1 MTSLGKLAAGA
12 AVALAMIALPA
23 CAEPPVA
30 ARPSSDADPALWVAK
45 DADTTVYLFGTIHV
59 LKPGLSWFDEA
70 VRAAFD
76 RADEV
81 KLEIVAPP
89 PAEMAALIQTRGT
102 LPAGETLTA
111 KLPAADQPALARY
124 MEAIGLPRPA
134 YDRMRPWLAASYLQV
149 QSLQK
154 VGYDPANGPEQVIA
168 AAAKEAN
175 KPISGL
181 ETAPEQIGFF
191 AGLSDDAQIAM
202 LDETLDEMPN
212 LQTEMGKMVDQ
223 WAAGKTDLIAKE
235 LNEGVTRS
243 PEAMKVLLTD
253 RNKRWADWIEAR
265 MAQPGTV
272 FIAVGAGH
280 LAGRDSVQ
288 AELARRGVKARR
300 VKY

>member
-1 MTSLGKLAAGA
+1 M
-12 AVALAMIALPA
+12 
-23 CAEPPVA
+23 
-30 ARPSSDADPALWVAK
+30 
-45 DADTTVYLFGTIHV
+45 
-59 LKPGLSWFDEA
+59 
-70 VRAAFD
+70 
-76 RADEV
+76 
-81 KLEIVAPP
+81 
-89 PAEMAALIQTRGT
+89 

-111 KLPAADQPALARY
+111 KLTAADQPALAKH
-124 MEAIGLPRPA
+124 MEAIGLPRAA

-154 VGYDPANGPEQVIA
+154 VGYDPANGPEKVIA
-168 AAAKEAN
+168 DAAKQAG

-191 AGLSDDAQIAM
+191 AGLSDAAQVAM
-202 LDETLDEMPN
+202 LDETLEEMPK
-212 LQTEMGKMVDQ
+212 LQSEMGKMVDQ

-253 RNKRWADWIEAR
+253 RNKRWADWIKAR

-280 LAGRDSVQ
+280 LAGADSVQ
-288 AELARRGVKARR
+288 AELARRGVRTRR